1 MFALRWLLMAASVAM
16 FGTAAGVV
24 GYDVYLAWQ
33 FQKLMGSGEPGAAGE
48 AGSRRPLSWWA
59 PGGAHTPRWE
69 LAAKLFGLASVPLLL
84 ALSIASVP
92 DGSGGVRIS
101 QISGVKPGT
110 LYPGVHLVAPFVQRL
125 AVYDLRDHLFTTVAA
140 PDTTTK
146 NEVLTV
152 QTREGLT
159 IGLAVSVRYRLD
171 PQRLGYIHANLAQPV
186 DSEIVAPVVSTA
198 FRDLAPNYV
207 VREVFASKRDEFR
220 ARSTKT
226 ITDRLGSDG
235 IVVKEVLLRDV
246 HLPAEY
252 AKGLEGILLKEQESE
267 RMEFETAI
275 YEKQV
280 RIAELQ
286 AEAAKAQQVKHAE
299 ADAESR
305 VIGAKA
311 ESDAMQYT
319 LPLKQKQIEESRL
332 EAEARKE
339 ATEENAEAA
348 AEAKVTDSKA
358 EAERRRL
365 LAAADADTARL
376 NAAVNADTT
385 RLNAA
390 ANAETIRLTAAA
402 DSERLQGEAAV
413 LKQNPML
420 IQKIIAERLSDKL
433 QIIMVPTSG
442 DNFFASDVLRSA
454 FSGGKPTSNT
464 DDTDQDVP
472 APGRKQAQIMK
483 TK

>member
-1 MFALRWLLMAASVAM
+1 
-16 FGTAAGVV
+16 
-24 GYDVYLAWQ
+24 
-33 FQKLMGSGEPGAAGE
+33 
-48 AGSRRPLSWWA
+48 
-59 PGGAHTPRWE
+59 
-69 LAAKLFGLASVPLLL
+69 
-84 ALSIASVP
+84 
-92 DGSGGVRIS
+92 
-101 QISGVKPGT
+101 
-110 LYPGVHLVAPFVQRL
+110 
-125 AVYDLRDHLFTTVAA
+125 
-140 PDTTTK
+140 
-146 NEVLTV
+146 
-152 QTREGLT
+152 
-159 IGLAVSVRYRLD
+159 
-171 PQRLGYIHANLAQPV
+171 
-186 DSEIVAPVVSTA
+186 VSTA

-220 ARSTKT
+220 AKSTKA

-280 RIAELQ
+280 KIAELQ
-286 AEAAKAQQVKHAE
+286 AETSKAQQVKHAE
-299 ADAESR
+299 ADAASR
-305 VIGAKA
+305 VIAAKA

-319 LPLKQKQIEESRL
+319 LPLKQKQIEQSRL

-339 ATEENAEAA
+339 ATVENAEAA
-348 AEAKVTDSKA
+348 AQSKVTDSKA

-365 LAAADADTARL
+365 LAAADADT
-376 NAAVNADTT
+376 T

-390 ANAETIRLTAAA
+390 ANADTIRLTAAA
-402 DSERLQGEAAV
+402 NSERLQQEAAV

-433 QIIMVPTSG
+433 QIIMVPTDG
-442 DNFFASDVLRSA
+442 QNFFASDVLRSA
-454 FSGGKPTSNT
+454 FAGGTPTNNT
-464 DDTDQDVP
+464 DGTNQDAP
-472 APGRKQAQIMK
+472 APARKQAQALK

>member
-1 MFALRWLLMAASVAM
+1 MFALKWLLMAAGIAM

-24 GYDVYLAWQ
+24 AYDVYLAMQ
-33 FQKLMGSGEPGAAGE
+33 FQKLMGSGEPGAAAK
-48 AGSRRPLSWWA
+48 AGSSRPI
-59 PGGAHTPRWE
+59 RWP
-69 LAAKLFGLASVPLLL
+69 LAAKLFGWAWAPLLL
-84 ALSIASVP
+84 ALSVAMVP
-92 DGSGGVRIS
+92 EGSGGVRIS
-101 QISGVKPGT
+101 QISGVQQGT
-110 LYPGVHLVAPFVQRL
+110 LYPGLHLLVPFVESI
-125 AVYDLRDHLFTTVAA
+125 AVYDLRDHLFTTNAA
-140 PDTTTK
+140 SDAAAKPDAATK

-171 PQRLGYIHANLAQPV
+171 PQKLAYIHANLAQPV

-207 VREVFASKRDEFR
+207 VREVFAVKRDEFR
-220 ARSTKT
+220 AKSTKT
-226 ITDRLGSDG
+226 ITDRLSTDG

-252 AKGLEGILLKEQESE
+252 AKGLEDILLKEQESE

-280 RIAELQ
+280 KIAELQ
-286 AEAAKAQQVKHAE
+286 AEAAKAQQVKRSQ

-305 VIGAKA
+305 VIAAKA

-319 LPLKQKQIEESRL
+319 LPLKQKQIEQSKF
-332 EAEARKE
+332 EAQARKE
-339 ATEENAEAA
+339 ATVENAEAA
-348 AEAKVTDSKA
+348 AQSKVIDSKA
-358 EAERRRL
+358 EVERRHL
-365 LAAADADTARL
+365 LAVSDAETTRL
-376 NAAVNADTT
+376 NASANADTV

-390 ANAETIRLTAAA
+390 ANAETIRLTASA
-402 DSERLQGEAAV
+402 DAERLQGEAAV

-433 QIIMVPTSG
+433 QIIMVPTDG
-442 DNFFASDVLRSA
+442 RNFFASDVLRSA
-454 FSGGKPTSNT
+454 FSGGTTSNST
-464 DDTDQDVP
+464 DDTDQDAP
-472 APGRKQAQIMK
+472 APARKQAQVMK

>member
-1 MFALRWLLMAASVAM
+1 MFALKWLLLAAGIAM

-24 GYDVYLAWQ
+24 AYDVYLAMQ
-33 FQKLMGSGEPGAAGE
+33 VQKLMGSGEPGAAE
-48 AGSRRPLSWWA
+48 KAGTRRPI
-59 PGGAHTPRWE
+59 RWP
-69 LAAKLFGLASVPLLL
+69 LAAKLFGWAWAPLLL
-84 ALSIASVP
+84 ALSVAMVP
-92 DGSGGVRIS
+92 EGSGGVRIS
-101 QISGVKPGT
+101 QISGVQQGT
-110 LYPGVHLVAPFVQRL
+110 LYPGLHLVVPFVQSI
-125 AVYDLRDHLFTTVAA
+125 AVYDLRDHLFTTNAA
-140 PDTTTK
+140 LDAAAKPDATNK

-171 PQRLGYIHANLAQPV
+171 PQKLAYIHANLAQPV

-207 VREVFASKRDEFR
+207 VREVFAVKRDEFR
-220 ARSTKT
+220 AKSTKS

-246 HLPAEY
+246 RLPAEY
-252 AKGLEGILLKEQESE
+252 AKGLEDILLKEQESE

-280 RIAELQ
+280 KIAELQ
-286 AEAAKAQQVKHAE
+286 AEAAKAQQVKRSE
-299 ADAESR
+299 ADAASR

-319 LPLKQKQIEESRL
+319 LPLKQKQIEQSKL
-332 EAEARKE
+332 EAQARKE
-339 ATEENAEAA
+339 ATVENAEAA
-348 AEAKVTDSKA
+348 AQSKVIDSKA
-358 EAERRRL
+358 EVERRHL
-365 LAAADADTARL
+365 LAVSDAETTRL
-376 NAAVNADTT
+376 NASANADTV

-402 DSERLQGEAAV
+402 DAERLQSEAAV
-413 LKQNPML
+413 LKTNPML

-433 QIIMVPTSG
+433 QIIMVPTDG
-442 DNFFASDVLRSA
+442 RNFFASDVLRSA
-454 FSGGKPTSNT
+454 FSGGTTSNNA
-464 DDTDQDVP
+464 DDTDQEAP
-472 APGRKQAQIMK
+472 ALARKQAQMMK

>member
-1 MFALRWLLMAASVAM
+1 MFALKWLLMAAGVAM

-24 GYDVYLAWQ
+24 GYDVYLAMQ
-33 FQKLMGSGEPGAAGE
+33 FQKLMGSGEPGAAE
-48 AGSRRPLSWWA
+48 KAGPRRPV
-59 PGGAHTPRWE
+59 RRQ
-69 LAAKLFGLASVPLLL
+69 LAAKLFGLAWVPLLL

-92 DGSGGVRIS
+92 EGSGGVRIS
-101 QISGVKPGT
+101 QISGVRPGT
-110 LYPGVHLVAPFVQRL
+110 LYPGVHLVMPFVQRV

-140 PDTTTK
+140 PEMSTK

-198 FRDLAPNYV
+198 FRDLAPNYI

-220 ARSTKT
+220 TRSTKT

-280 RIAELQ
+280 KIAELQ
-286 AEAAKAQQVKHAE
+286 AEAAKAQQVKRAE
-299 ADAESR
+299 ADAASR

-319 LPLKQKQIEESRL
+319 LPLKQKQIEQSRL
-332 EAEARKE
+332 EAQARKE
-339 ATEENAEAA
+339 ATEQNAEAA
-348 AEAKVTDSKA
+348 ADAKVTDSKA

-365 LAAADADTARL
+365 LAAAD
-376 NAAVNADTT
+376 ADTT

-454 FSGGKPTSNT
+454 FSGGTPSNNT
-464 DDTDQDVP
+464 EETNQDP
-472 APGRKQAQIMK
+472 SSLARGRPQALK

>member
-1 MFALRWLLMAASVAM
+1 MFALRWLLMAAGVAM

-24 GYDVYLAWQ
+24 AYDVYLAMQ
-33 FQKLMGSGEPGAAGE
+33 FHKLMGSGEPGAAE
-48 AGSRRPLSWWA
+48 KAGPSRSIRWPLA
-59 PGGAHTPRWE
+59 V
-69 LAAKLFGLASVPLLL
+69 KLFGWAWAPLLL
-84 ALSIASVP
+84 AMSVTTVP
-92 DGSGGVRIS
+92 EGSGGVRIS
-101 QISGVKPGT
+101 QISGVQART
-110 LYPGVHLVAPFVQRL
+110 LYPGVHLVVPFVERV
-125 AVYDLRDHLFTTVAA
+125 AVYDLRDHLYTTNAA
-140 PDTTTK
+140 SDAATR

-152 QTREGLT
+152 QSREGLT

-171 PQRLGYIHANLAQPV
+171 PQKLAYIHSNLAQPV

-207 VREVFASKRDEFR
+207 VREVFAVKRDEFR
-220 ARSTKT
+220 AKSTKT
-226 ITDRLGSDG
+226 ITDRLASDG

-246 HLPAEY
+246 RLPAEY
-252 AKGLEGILLKEQESE
+252 AKGLEDILLKEQESE

-280 RIAELQ
+280 KIAELQ
-286 AEAAKAQQVKHAE
+286 AEAAKAQQVKRSQ

-305 VIGAKA
+305 VIAAKA

-319 LPLKQKQIEESRL
+319 LPLKQKQIEQSKL
-332 EAEARKE
+332 EAQARKE
-339 ATEENAEAA
+339 ATVENAEAA
-348 AEAKVTDSKA
+348 AQSKVIDSKA
-358 EAERRRL
+358 EVERRKL
-365 LAAADADTARL
+365 LAAADAE
-376 NAAVNADTT
+376 TT

-402 DSERLQGEAAV
+402 DAERLQGEAAV

-433 QIIMVPTSG
+433 QIIMVPTDG
-442 DNFFASDVLRSA
+442 RNFFASDVLRSA
-454 FSGGKPTSNT
+454 FSSGIGSNNT
-464 DDTDQDVP
+464 DDNEQDGP
-472 APGRKQAQIMK
+472 ASGRKQAQIVK

>member
-1 MFALRWLLMAASVAM
+1 MLVLKWLLMAAGIAM

-24 GYDVYLAWQ
+24 GYDVYLAMQ
-33 FQKLMGSGEPGAAGE
+33 FHRLMGSGEPGAAE
-48 AGSRRPLSWWA
+48 SAGPPEGLAETSRPI
-59 PGGAHTPRWE
+59 RWV
-69 LAAKLFGLASVPLLL
+69 LAAKIFALGMASMLMAMSFAMVPEG
-84 ALSIASVP
+84 A
-92 DGSGGVRIS
+92 GGVRIS
-101 QISGVKPGT
+101 QISGVEQQT
-110 LYPGVHLVAPFVQRL
+110 LYPGVHLVFPLIERL
-125 AVYDLRDHLFTTVAA
+125 EVYDLRDHLFTTNAVT
-140 PDTTTK
+140 DTATK
-146 NEVLTV
+146 NEILTV

-171 PQRLGYIHANLAQPV
+171 PKKLPYIHANLAQPV
-186 DSEIVAPVVSTA
+186 DSEIVAPVVSTT

-207 VREVFASKRDEFR
+207 VREVFAVKRDEFR

-226 ITDRLGSDG
+226 ITDRLGADG

-252 AKGLEGILLKEQESE
+252 AKGLEDILLKEQESE
-267 RMEFETAI
+267 RMEFETTI

-280 RIAELQ
+280 KIAELQ
-286 AEAAKAQQVKHAE
+286 ADAAKAQQIKRSE

-311 ESDAMQYT
+311 EADAMQYT
-319 LPLKQKQIEESRL
+319 LPLKEKQIEQSKL

-339 ATEENAEAA
+339 ATVENAEAA
-348 AEAKVTDSKA
+348 AQSKVIDSKA
-358 EAERRRL
+358 EVERRKL
-365 LAAADADTARL
+365 LADSDAETARI
-376 NAAVNADTT
+376 AAAASADNMK
-385 RLNAA
+385 LNAA

-402 DSERLQGEAAV
+402 DNERLQGEAAV

-433 QIIMVPTSG
+433 QIIMVPTDG
-442 DNFFASDVLRSA
+442 RNFFASDVLRSTFA
-454 FSGGKPTSNT
+454 GGIASGSP
-464 DDTDQDVP
+464 DDADQDNSTPV
-472 APGRKQAQIMK
+472 RKQAQVLK

>member
-1 MFALRWLLMAASVAM
+1 MFALKWLLMAAGVAM

-24 GYDVYLAWQ
+24 AYDVYLAMQ
-33 FQKLMGSGEPGAAGE
+33 FQKLMGSGEPGAAAQ
-48 AGSRRPLSWWA
+48 AGPRRP
-59 PGGAHTPRWE
+59 TRWP
-69 LAAKLFGLASVPLLL
+69 LAAKLFGWGWVPLLL
-84 ALSIASVP
+84 ALSIAFVP
-92 DGSGGVRIS
+92 EGSGGVRIS
-101 QISGVKPGT
+101 QISGVKQGT
-110 LYPGVHLVAPFVQRL
+110 MYPGVHLVVPLVQRV

-140 PDTTTK
+140 PGTAAK

-171 PQRLGYIHANLAQPV
+171 PQRLGYIHANLAQPL
-186 DSEIVAPVVSTA
+186 DSEIVAPIVSTA

-220 ARSTKT
+220 AKSTKA

-246 HLPAEY
+246 HLPVEY

-280 RIAELQ
+280 KIAELQ
-286 AEAAKAQQVKHAE
+286 AETSKAQQVKHAE
-299 ADAESR
+299 ADAASR
-305 VIGAKA
+305 VIAAKA

-319 LPLKQKQIEESRL
+319 LPLKQKQIEQSRL

-339 ATEENAEAA
+339 ATVENAEAA
-348 AEAKVTDSKA
+348 AQSKVTDSKA

-365 LAAADADTARL
+365 LAAADADT
-376 NAAVNADTT
+376 T

-390 ANAETIRLTAAA
+390 ANADTIRLTAAA
-402 DSERLQGEAAV
+402 NSERLQQEAAV

-433 QIIMVPTSG
+433 QIIMVPTDG
-442 DNFFASDVLRSA
+442 QNFFASDVLRSA
-454 FSGGKPTSNT
+454 FAGGTPTNNT
-464 DDTDQDVP
+464 DGTNQDAP
-472 APGRKQAQIMK
+472 APARKQAQALK

>member
-1 MFALRWLLMAASVAM
+1 MFAMRWLLMAAGVAM

-24 GYDVYLAWQ
+24 GYDVYLAMQ
-33 FQKLMGSGEPGAAGE
+33 FQKLMGSGEPGAAE
-48 AGSRRPLSWWA
+48 KAGARRPII
-59 PGGAHTPRWE
+59 RWP
-69 LAAKLFGLASVPLLL
+69 LAARLFGLAWAPLLL

-92 DGSGGVRIS
+92 EGFGGVRIS
-101 QISGVKPGT
+101 QISGVRPGT
-110 LYPGVHLVAPFVQRL
+110 LYPGVHLVVPLVQHV

-140 PDTTTK
+140 PDTATK

-186 DSEIVAPVVSTA
+186 DSEIVVPVVSTA
-198 FRDLAPNYV
+198 FRDLAPNYI

-220 ARSTKT
+220 TKSTKT

-246 HLPAEY
+246 HLPPEY
-252 AKGLEGILLKEQESE
+252 AKGLEDILVKEQESE

-280 RIAELQ
+280 KIAELQ
-286 AEAAKAQQVKHAE
+286 AEAAKAQQLKRAE
-299 ADAESR
+299 ADAASR

-332 EAEARKE
+332 EAQARKE
-339 ATEENAEAA
+339 ATEQNAEAA
-348 AEAKVTDSKA
+348 ADAKITDSKA
-358 EAERRRL
+358 EAERRRV
-365 LAAADADTARL
+365 LAAADADS
-376 NAAVNADTT
+376 T
-385 RLNAA
+385 RLSAA
-390 ANAETIRLTAAA
+390 ANADTIRLTAAA
-402 DSERLQGEAAV
+402 DAERLQGEAAV

-433 QIIMVPTSG
+433 QIIMVPTDG
-442 DNFFASDVLRSA
+442 QNFFASDVLRSTFA
-454 FSGGKPTSNT
+454 GGAPASNIDETSQDQSGL
-464 DDTDQDVP
+464 
-472 APGRKQAQIMK
+472 ARARAQALK

>member
-1 MFALRWLLMAASVAM
+1 MFALKWLLMAAGIAM

-24 GYDVYLAWQ
+24 AYDVYLATQ
-33 FQKLMGSGEPGAAGE
+33 FQRLMGSGEPGAAE
-48 AGSRRPLSWWA
+48 KAGPSRPIRWA
-59 PGGAHTPRWE
+59 
-69 LAAKLFGLASVPLLL
+69 LAVKLFGWGLAPLL
-84 ALSIASVP
+84 AAMSFTMVP
-92 DGSGGVRIS
+92 EGSGGVRIS
-101 QISGVKPGT
+101 QISGVQPGT
-110 LYPGVHLVAPFVQRL
+110 LYPGVHLVLPFAERV
-125 AVYDLRDHLFTTVAA
+125 AIYDLRDHLFTTQAA
-140 PDTTTK
+140 TDATGK

-171 PQRLGYIHANLAQPV
+171 PKKLDYIHANLAQPV

-207 VREVFASKRDEFR
+207 VREVYSSKRDEFHTKS
-220 ARSTKT
+220 AKT

-246 HLPAEY
+246 KLPAEY
-252 AKGLEGILLKEQESE
+252 AKGLEGMLLKEQESE

-275 YEKQV
+275 QEKQV
-280 RIAELQ
+280 KIAELQ
-286 AEAAKAQQVKHAE
+286 AEAVKAQQIKRAE
-299 ADAESR
+299 ADAATR

-311 ESDAMQYT
+311 EADAMQYT
-319 LPLKQKQIEESRL
+319 LPLKQKQIEQSKL

-339 ATEENAEAA
+339 ATVENAEAA
-348 AEAKVTDSKA
+348 AQSKVIDSKA
-358 EAERRRL
+358 EVERRKL
-365 LAAADADTARL
+365 LAAADAE
-376 NAAVNADTT
+376 TT

-402 DSERLQGEAAV
+402 DAERLQSEAAV

-433 QIIMVPTSG
+433 QIIMVPTDG
-442 DNFFASDVLRSA
+442 RNFFASDVLRSA
-454 FSGGKPTSNT
+454 FSGATGSSNA
-464 DDTDQDVP
+464 DDADQDGSAP
-472 APGRKQAQIMK
+472 ARKQAQILK

>member
-1 MFALRWLLMAASVAM
+1 MFALRWLLMAAGVAM

-24 GYDVYLAWQ
+24 AYDVYLAMQ
-33 FQKLMGSGEPGAAGE
+33 FHKLMGSGEPGAAE
-48 AGSRRPLSWWA
+48 KAGPSRPI
-59 PGGAHTPRWE
+59 RWP
-69 LAAKLFGLASVPLLL
+69 LAAKLFGWAWAPLLL
-84 ALSIASVP
+84 ALSVAVVP
-92 DGSGGVRIS
+92 QGSGGERIS
-101 QISGVKPGT
+101 QISGVQPGT
-110 LYPGVHLVAPFVQRL
+110 LYPGLHLVVPFVESI
-125 AVYDLRDHLFTTVAA
+125 AVYDLRDHLFTTNAA
-140 PDTTTK
+140 PDAAAKPAAATE

-171 PQRLGYIHANLAQPV
+171 PQKLAYIHSNLAQPV

-207 VREVFASKRDEFR
+207 VREVFAVKRDEFC
-220 ARSTKT
+220 AKSTKT

-252 AKGLEGILLKEQESE
+252 AKGLEDILLKEQESE

-286 AEAAKAQQVKHAE
+286 AEAAKAQQVKRSQ

-305 VIGAKA
+305 VIAAKA

-319 LPLKQKQIEESRL
+319 LPLKQKQIEQSKL

-339 ATEENAEAA
+339 ATIENAEAA
-348 AEAKVTDSKA
+348 AQSKVIDSKA
-358 EAERRRL
+358 EVERRKL
-365 LAAADADTARL
+365 LAAADAE
-376 NAAVNADTT
+376 TT

-402 DSERLQGEAAV
+402 DAERLQGEAAV

-433 QIIMVPTSG
+433 QIIMVPTDG
-442 DNFFASDVLRSA
+442 LIFFASDVLRSA
-454 FSGGKPTSNT
+454 FSGGTTSNNT

-472 APGRKQAQIMK
+472 SPGRKQAQILK